1 MNILFD
7 LDGTI
12 TDPMLGI
19 TNSVIYA
26 LKRYGIEVTDRRELY
41 KFIGPP
47 LAESFSKYYGFSKS
61 EGYELVEVYRE
72 YFSDK
77 GLYENEVYDGVEK
90 MLNNLKGEG
99 HKIYLATSKPQIFA
113 EKILE
118 HFGLSKYFDGVCGSE
133 LNGDRVEKSEVI
145 AYLKDRYSIK
155 DGVMVGDRS
164 FDILGA
170 KANDLIS
177 VGVLYGY
184 GEQSELDGAGADYL
198 VEKVHDLEKVLN
210 NLGR

>member
-90 MLNNLKGEG
+90 MLNDLKSEG

-145 AYLKDRYSIK
+145 ACLKDRYSIK

-198 VEKVHDLEKVLN
+198 VENVHDLEKVLN

>member
-26 LKRYGIEVTDRRELY
+26 LNRYGIKVRDRCELY

-47 LAESFSKYYGFSKS
+47 LAESFSKYYGFSKE
-61 EGYELVEVYRE
+61 EGHKLVEVYRE

-77 GLYENEVYDGVEK
+77 GLYENEVYEGIEK
-90 MLNNLKGEG
+90 MLKNLKSEG
-99 HKIYLATSKPQIFA
+99 HKIYLATSKPEVYA
-113 EKILE
+113 KRILE
-118 HFGLSKYFDGVCGSE
+118 HFDLYKYFDGVVGSE
-133 LNGDRVEKSEVI
+133 LNGDRVEKSAVI
-145 AYLKDRYSIK
+145 AYLKDKYKLEKAI
-155 DGVMVGDRS
+155 MVGDRC
-164 FDILGA
+164 FDIIGA
-170 KANDLIS
+170 KENNLTS

-184 GEQSELDGAGADYL
+184 GEREELADADYL
-198 VEKVHDLEKVLN
+198 ADNVGDLEKILIK
-210 NLGR
+210 LGR

>member
-145 AYLKDRYSIK
+145 ACLKDRYSIK

-198 VEKVHDLEKVLN
+198 VENVHDLEKVLN

>member
-47 LAESFSKYYGFSKS
+47 LAESFSRYYGFSKN
-61 EGYELVEVYRE
+61 EGHKLVEVYRE

-145 AYLKDRYSIK
+145 ACLKDRYSIK

-198 VEKVHDLEKVLN
+198 VENVHDLEKVLN

>member
-90 MLNNLKGEG
+90 MLNDLKSEG

-118 HFGLSKYFDGVCGSE
+118 YFGLSKYFDGVCGSE

-145 AYLKDRYSIK
+145 ACLKDRYSIK

-198 VEKVHDLEKVLN
+198 VENVHDLEKVLN

>member
-145 AYLKDRYSIK
+145 ACLKDRYSIK

-198 VEKVHDLEKVLN
+198 VENVHDLEKMLN

>member
-145 AYLKDRYSIK
+145 ACLKDRYSIK

-170 KANDLIS
+170 KANELIS

-198 VEKVHDLEKVLN
+198 VENVHDLENVLN